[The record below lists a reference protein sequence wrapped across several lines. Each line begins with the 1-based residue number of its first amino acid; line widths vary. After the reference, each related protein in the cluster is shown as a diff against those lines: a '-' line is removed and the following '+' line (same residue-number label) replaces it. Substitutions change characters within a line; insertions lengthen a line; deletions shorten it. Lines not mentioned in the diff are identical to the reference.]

1 MAKLMTERLNFEG
14 PFKRCP
20 VIPVNRVG
28 ISMGHHA
35 PTGQAFGPFLIIPML
50 LVVFNVVPTTH
61 ETFFD
66 VGRQGCCRG
75 GLLPSQRRC
84 SRRANTHR
92 GRCTAADPL
101 QRVKQAKPY
110 CSQRVVGISV
120 HRQVG
125 SLQPN
130 VGSQGTRGS
139 QRSGCRSD
147 SSPCLPALPP
157 AVHSITVKLISTCL
171 QHLTGLLANSPSR
184 HPEAGGAAPP
194 RPRLPCKNRH
204 PTGLAPAHCPGGV
217 IPHPSYIK
225 RRCARPDVA
234 KHLPGA
240 VAASIMGATGRE
252 TPVRSPLRSSPGAS
266 RATPARTPL
275 RSSPGVTR
283 PQTPP
288 KTEAQM
294 PMPSEDKDENGTNMD
309 GQDK

>member
-1 MAKLMTERLNFEG
+1 MFCDTSQSRGHLCGAPCTNGPSFRALLDHTAVISKTSHANSCTTLPNRPSRGRRGRFVRVVQQLACEVFER
-14 PFKRCP
+14 PA
-20 VIPVNRVG
+20 V
-28 ISMGHHA
+28 
-35 PTGQAFGPFLIIPML
+35 PML

-61 ETFFD
+61 ETFLD

-84 SRRANTHR
+84 SRRADTHR

-157 AVHSITVKLISTCL
+157 AVHPITVKLISSCL
-171 QHLTGLLANSPSR
+171 QHLTGSLANSPSR
-184 HPEAGGAAPP
+184 HPEAGGAAPA

-204 PTGLAPAHCPGGV
+204 PTGLAPTHCPGGV

-234 KHLPGA
+234 A
-240 VAASIMGATGRE
+240 
-252 TPVRSPLRSSPGAS
+252 
-266 RATPARTPL
+266 
-275 RSSPGVTR
+275 
-283 PQTPP
+283 
-288 KTEAQM
+288 
-294 PMPSEDKDENGTNMD
+294 
-309 GQDK
+309 